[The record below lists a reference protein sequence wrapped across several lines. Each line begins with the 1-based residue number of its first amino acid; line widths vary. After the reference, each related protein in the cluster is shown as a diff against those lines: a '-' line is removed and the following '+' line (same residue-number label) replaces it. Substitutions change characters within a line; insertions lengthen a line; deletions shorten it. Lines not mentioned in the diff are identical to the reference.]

1 MTYSLI
7 LKKKVIKFLE
17 KRTPKDKS
25 NVDEKLKVLKNNPY
39 PNSLLDIKKLS
50 SSNFY
55 RLRISDYRFIY
66 EIIDDELVILMI
78 DGDNRGNVYK

>member
-25 NVDEKLKVLKNNPY
+25 NIDEKIKSFKKQPLSKFSLRYQEALKLK
-39 PNSLLDIKKLS
+39 LLPT
-50 SSNFY
+50 
-55 RLRISDYRFIY
+55 
-66 EIIDDELVILMI
+66 
-78 DGDNRGNVYK
+78 